1 MQRVAAIP
9 PDSLGCRAT
18 DKLFRHPLA
27 PTSAR
32 GYPSFSTKKQLSTVR
47 HPLMTS
53 SSATT
58 MNKATMTIKISN
70 DEDEESLPRF
80 HTSARRRKKNR
91 KKKKCFVIFETSAVK
106 ENGIQIVPTMA
117 LPFVADIPV
126 LPEIPTHQDD
136 SKECAKK
143 KKKKLRSRLA
153 TVVKFASAT
162 LGRSLGV
169 HDNLAARAR
178 IRALAWSAEAYRRR
192 TSELPP
198 SRHISMSAM
207 TYLRDTFKVQCTKGA
222 LKRPVIH
229 VEFDYPRSISACCA
243 CSSSDFLYVFVGL
256 FNIFVVQVALV
267 VIMFFAEKEI
277 DLNSLETYYQPTRTT
292 LFE

>member
-1 MQRVAAIP
+1 MQQAAVIP
-9 PDSLGCRAT
+9 PDSLGCHAT
-18 DKLFRHPLA
+18 DRPCRRRQGPTNVPGSPSYCTELSTARHP
-27 PTSAR
+27 TI
-32 GYPSFSTKKQLSTVR
+32 
-47 HPLMTS
+47 
-53 SSATT
+53 
-58 MNKATMTIKISN
+58 NKATMTIKIL
-70 DEDEESLPRF
+70 DEHDEVPRF
-80 HTSARRRKKNR
+80 HTYSTRRLKKKHL
-91 KKKKCFVIFETSAVK
+91 KKKKSIIFEAQPGQEDLK
-106 ENGIQIVPTMA
+106 IIPTMA
-117 LPFVADIPV
+117 LPFIAD
-126 LPEIPTHQDD
+126 LPAAREAPALQQT

-143 KKKKLRSRLA
+143 KKKKLRSK
-153 TVVKFASAT
+153 VVSVIHFASAS

-198 SRHISMSAM
+198 SRHISLEAM

-277 DLNSLETYYQPTRTT
+277 DLNSLETYYQPTVS
-292 LFE
+292 LFQ

>member
-1 MQRVAAIP
+1 
-9 PDSLGCRAT
+9 
-18 DKLFRHPLA
+18 
-27 PTSAR
+27 
-32 GYPSFSTKKQLSTVR
+32 
-47 HPLMTS
+47 MTS
-53 SSATT
+53 SSAST
-58 MNKATMTIKISN
+58 MNKATMTIKVIN

-80 HTSARRRKKNR
+80 HTSARRRKKDRN
-91 KKKKCFVIFETSAVK
+91 KKKCFVIFETSSVK

-117 LPFVADIPV
+117 LPFIADVPV
-126 LPEIPTHQDD
+126 IPEIQTHQDD

-256 FNIFVVQVALV
+256 FNIFVVQLALV
-267 VIMFFAEKEI
+267 VIMFFAEKEF

>member
-1 MQRVAAIP
+1 MI
-9 PDSLGCRAT
+9 
-18 DKLFRHPLA
+18 H
-27 PTSAR
+27 
-32 GYPSFSTKKQLSTVR
+32 
-47 HPLMTS
+47 
-53 SSATT
+53 
-58 MNKATMTIKISN
+58 
-70 DEDEESLPRF
+70 
-80 HTSARRRKKNR
+80 
-91 KKKKCFVIFETSAVK
+91 
-106 ENGIQIVPTMA
+106 
-117 LPFVADIPV
+117 
-126 LPEIPTHQDD
+126 
-136 SKECAKK
+136 
-143 KKKKLRSRLA
+143 
-153 TVVKFASAT
+153 FASAS

-198 SRHISMSAM
+198 SRHISLEAM

-277 DLNSLETYYQPTRTT
+277 DLNSLETYYQPTVS
-292 LFE
+292 LFQ